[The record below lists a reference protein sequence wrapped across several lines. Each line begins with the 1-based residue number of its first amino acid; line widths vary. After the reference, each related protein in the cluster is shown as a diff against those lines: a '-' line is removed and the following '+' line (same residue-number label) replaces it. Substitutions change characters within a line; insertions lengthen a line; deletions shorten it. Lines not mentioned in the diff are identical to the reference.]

1 MSRPP
6 VPAGLPEVLRPLT
19 ERELAVFSGL
29 SLGLSNAEI
38 GAWLYMGETTVKTH
52 VTRILGK
59 LGLRDRIQAVVL
71 TYECGYR
78 SPGGRS

>member
-1 MSRPP
+1 MNYLVVDGRGGPNTSPD
-6 VPAGLPEVLRPLT
+6 
-19 ERELAVFSGL
+19 LARAL
-29 SLGLSNAEI
+29 EALGLSNAEI

-71 TYECGYR
+71 SYECGYR
-78 SPGGRS
+78 SPGGGS